1 MNVII
6 EMNLNAKIVER
17 SGYTFLDLLADV
29 GGAKEMLFSGFA
41 MVVAFFNYKHYD
53 NYLAA

>member
-1 MNVII
+1 MNVMI
-6 EMNLNAKIVER
+6 EMNLNAKIIER

-29 GGAKEMLFSGFA
+29 GGVKEMLFSGFA
-41 MVVAFFNYKHYD
+41 IVVAFFNYKHYD